1 MTGHGA
7 PPAMGRGRDRDH
19 WERWEQARASGPH
32 VFTTLG
38 FRRLRWDPDATVL
51 AWDAPA
57 DYGFPAND
65 GYIVHGGL
73 VATILDTAMGG
84 AAWAVLDD
92 DEVFLTADLRVEFL
106 RAARPGPLR
115 ATGTVLRRTRRV
127 VFCAGELHDDDGQ
140 LLAASRCTQVVLP
153 AAGAAGRYGR
163 GAGASEATDGRGAGA
178 PKHRPA
184 GRGGGAAPPA
194 ASGTMEA

>member
-1 MTGHGA
+1 MTDQQPA
-7 PPAMGRGRDRDH
+7 PAGRTRDRDH
-19 WERWEQARASGPH
+19 WERWEQARTSGPH
-32 VFTTLG
+32 VFSTLG
-38 FRRLRWDPDATVL
+38 FRRVRWDPEATVL

-57 DYGFPAND
+57 EYGFPAND

-84 AAWAVLDD
+84 AAWTVLDD

-106 RAARPGPLR
+106 RAAHPGPLR

-127 VFCAGELHDDDGQ
+127 VFCAGELHDDAGK
-140 LLAASRCTQVVLP
+140 LLAASRCTQLVLP
-153 AAGAAGRYGR
+153 ADGAAGRYGR
-163 GAGASEATDGRGAGA
+163 GADAVDRPDGQGDGGA
-178 PKHRPA
+178 PPR
-184 GRGGGAAPPA
+184 